1 MVRKLLIL
9 TLFCS
14 CRLFTIADP
23 SYVERA
29 LQNESDEGFISREF
43 FQIKVEIPVTYKEV
57 SGVARRND
65 CKQRAFVERE
75 RLALPYLIQI
85 QRQKHRFGEGF
96 DEYSKSLEG
105 KERQAR
111 LIANAPQITSATGTV
126 ATTQVTPTSSTT
138 NSQTTQGQITT
149 NSLQTTTPN
158 GQSLGGVN
166 GIPQTQK
173 ENTIENTHSFSWFF
187 DGLVLYKEDYS
198 DRTKCAFLFRN
209 IQPKLMERVEKTP
222 LLEPR
227 KL

>member
-85 QRQKHRFGEGF
+85 QRQKHQFGESI
-96 DEYSKSLEG
+96 DDYSKSLEG
-105 KERQAR
+105 KDRQAR
-111 LIANAPQITSATGTV
+111 LIANAPQ
-126 ATTQVTPTSSTT
+126 TTTAIGAVSPTTTTT
-138 NSQTTQGQITT
+138 NQQPSAQQGQTATNIT
-149 NSLQTTTPN
+149 
-158 GQSLGGVN
+158 
-166 GIPQTQK
+166 QTQK

>member
-9 TLFCS
+9 SLFCS

-85 QRQKHRFGEGF
+85 QRQKHQFGESI

-105 KERQAR
+105 KDRQAR
-111 LIANAPQITSATGTV
+111 LIANAPQTTTAIGVVSPTTTTTSP
-126 ATTQVTPTSSTT
+126 QPSS
-138 NSQTTQGQITT
+138 QQGQTATNTT
-149 NSLQTTTPN
+149 
-158 GQSLGGVN
+158 
-166 GIPQTQK
+166 QTQK

>member
-9 TLFCS
+9 SLFCS

-85 QRQKHRFGEGF
+85 QRQKHQFGESI

-105 KERQAR
+105 KDRQAR
-111 LIANAPQITSATGTV
+111 LIANAPQTTTAIGAVSPTTTTTSPQPSA
-126 ATTQVTPTSSTT
+126 Q
-138 NSQTTQGQITT
+138 QGQTATNTT
-149 NSLQTTTPN
+149 
-158 GQSLGGVN
+158 
-166 GIPQTQK
+166 QTQK

>member
-85 QRQKHRFGEGF
+85 QRQKHQFGESI
-96 DEYSKSLEG
+96 DDYSKSLEG
-105 KERQAR
+105 KDRQAR
-111 LIANAPQITSATGTV
+111 LIANAPQTTTAIGAVSPT
-126 ATTQVTPTSSTT
+126 ATTT
-138 NSQTTQGQITT
+138 NQQPSAQQGQTATNIT
-149 NSLQTTTPN
+149 
-158 GQSLGGVN
+158 
-166 GIPQTQK
+166 QTQK

>member
-9 TLFCS
+9 SLLCS

-57 SGVARRND
+57 SGIARRND

-75 RLALPYLIQI
+75 RLALPFLIQI

-105 KERQAR
+105 KDRQAR
-111 LIANAPQITSATGTV
+111 LIANAPQMTSATG
-126 ATTQVTPTSSTT
+126 ATSATQVTPTTSAT
-138 NSQTTQGQITT
+138 NSQTIQGQTAT
-149 NSLQTTTPN
+149 NSLQTQSS
-158 GQSLGGVN
+158 GQSLGEVKGN
-166 GIPQTQK
+166 PQMQK
-173 ENTIENTHSFSWFF
+173 ENTIENIHNFAWFF

-209 IQPKLMERVEKTP
+209 IQPKLMERVERTP

>member
-85 QRQKHRFGEGF
+85 QRQKHQFGESI

-105 KERQAR
+105 KDRQAR
-111 LIANAPQITSATGTV
+111 LIANAPQTTTAIGVVSPTTTTTSP
-126 ATTQVTPTSSTT
+126 QPSS
-138 NSQTTQGQITT
+138 QQGQTATNTT
-149 NSLQTTTPN
+149 
-158 GQSLGGVN
+158 
-166 GIPQTQK
+166 QTQK